1 MNTRRAVSG
10 ENLELR
16 EQVAAIVLA
25 AGGSTR
31 FGRPKQ
37 LLPWAGTTMV
47 GQVVRVATAVAEVGQ
62 VIVVVGHEAERV
74 GVAARAAVAPPV
86 PKIVV
91 NPDWAAGQ
99 STSVRAGL
107 AAVATDTAAAIF
119 MLADQPDVPPEVL
132 RALVR
137 RHRQT
142 RAPIVMPVF
151 EGRRGTPTLFDRAL
165 FGELRGLRGDTGGR
179 PLIARYADC
188 VESVP
193 VSVSAI
199 LRDVDTPADY
209 R

>member
-1 MNTRRAVSG
+1 VSG
-10 ENLELR
+10 ENAALR

-47 GQVVRVATAVAEVGQ
+47 GQVVRVAMAVAAVEQ
-62 VIVVVGHEAERV
+62 VIVVVGCEAERV
-74 GVAARAAVAPPV
+74 GAAAQAAVAPRV
-86 PKIVV
+86 PEIVV
-91 NPDWAAGQ
+91 NTDWAAGQ
-99 STSVRAGL
+99 STSVRTGL
-107 AAVATDTAAAIF
+107 AAVAPGTAAAIF
-119 MLADQPDVPPEVL
+119 MLADQPDVPPAVL
-132 RALVR
+132 WALIG

-142 RAPIVMPVF
+142 RAPIVVPVF
-151 EGRRGTPTLFDRAL
+151 AGRRGTPTLFDRVL

-193 VSVSAI
+193 VTTPAI